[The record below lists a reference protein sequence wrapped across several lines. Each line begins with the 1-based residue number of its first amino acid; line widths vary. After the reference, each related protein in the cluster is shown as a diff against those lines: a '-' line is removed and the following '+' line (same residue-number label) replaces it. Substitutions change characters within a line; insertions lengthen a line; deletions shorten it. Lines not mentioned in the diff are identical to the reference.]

1 MFPVYV
7 QLCLYV
13 HISSKMIVWSKTQAI
28 RFFLFHSALQIMV
41 LNIYFFATF
50 FIAQC
55 SGTRRKLP
63 LCRSRKYHSPS
74 LPEGIGIS
82 RGWGFCE
89 TKILKKHNSNKK
101 NSFHGGGM
109 DIFLNYTFP
118 LQGNVFGLNFPPTAM
133 DSSLLYF
140 PYKFWLVISP
150 PLQRS
155 SDSTLDGYGHFWLW
169 REYEAK
175 IEKKSWLLYCKDNHF
190 LINCLTVALI
200 KFIRQNGVSFQREL
214 FWSSHLSRVHRYM

>member
-101 NSFHGGGM
+101 KFFPWGRYGY
-109 DIFLNYTFP
+109 FLELHIPTPRKRLWLKFSTNCYGQFIVILSLQILACDLPTPWKIKWLHIGWVWTF
-118 LQGNVFGLNFPPTAM
+118 L
-133 DSSLLYF
+133 
-140 PYKFWLVISP
+140 
-150 PLQRS
+150 
-155 SDSTLDGYGHFWLW
+155 
-169 REYEAK
+169 
-175 IEKKSWLLYCKDNHF
+175 
-190 LINCLTVALI
+190 AL
-200 KFIRQNGVSFQREL
+200 KRV
-214 FWSSHLSRVHRYM
+214 WS